1 MASTRRVHDI
11 NFNRKP
17 IPVFIPG
24 ALLVATAA

>member
-17 IPVFIPG
+17 VPVLIAE
-24 ALLVATAA
+24 ALLAATAS